1 MDMKQ
6 TYIKPNTELH
16 HISAILMQATS
27 PNTQLNDQGAGK
39 DPNGDYGDAK
49 SFRFSADLWD
59 SDEEE

>member
-1 MDMKQ
+1 
-6 TYIKPNTELH
+6 
-16 HISAILMQATS
+16 MQATS